1 MFKQRKFIHDFTERY
16 AYPFNESLFT
26 RSDDAIINQ
35 LQQIILSL
43 QTDGF
48 FTIKVTGF
56 DVIEDYA
63 QINETMKQWYQ
74 ASTRTS
80 KSNRKNEEDN
90 RYEYIDLKDSAI
102 KLLIVHY
109 YIAIKEEE
117 GTADVIIQVPRVVNK
132 FYFYLNGN
140 YYSSMYQIVDAST
153 YNNSSTK
160 GKKSD
165 CVTFKT
171 NLQPIRIYRHE
182 YKISDTM
189 GEHHLLTQFDCN
201 AFNKTVS
208 TINYLFAKFGLM
220 ETLRRFNLSNV
231 IRVNTD
237 DQTDEYTYSFLG
249 KKSNGIY
256 VNVLKSFLDRVPIVQ
271 HIVYTICNSIES
283 DSKIN
288 DIYNNEFWIAKLGSS
303 FNSNNRLNKG
313 YNVISSIESVLDLNI
328 QNQIHLPW
336 EYKKHIYSILSWIIC
351 EYGLLKLKDNLDITT
366 KKIRHAEYMSA
377 IYATKLSTGIYRLA
391 NKGKRADL
399 KDIKRVIY
407 TRPDFL
413 VTEITKSQLVT
424 FRNIVNDMDSVLALK
439 FTYKGISGI
448 GETSSSIPDQFRH
461 LDISNMGIL
470 DPDAS
475 SASDP
480 GVNGSL
486 VPFLKVYANGYF
498 SNKQEPITWENEYN
512 KLYDEYKKIRGL
524 KDVVEFKNNVLGKD
538 DKDTNIINE
547 CENVSK
553 NIQIS
558 MANNMV
564 NLEPLDSVTGLPLE
578 ESGLIYYECSG

>member
-1 MFKQRKFIHDFTERY
+1 
-16 AYPFNESLFT
+16 
-26 RSDDAIINQ
+26 
-35 LQQIILSL
+35 
-43 QTDGF
+43 
-48 FTIKVTGF
+48 
-56 DVIEDYA
+56 
-63 QINETMKQWYQ
+63 
-74 ASTRTS
+74 
-80 KSNRKNEEDN
+80 
-90 RYEYIDLKDSAI
+90 
-102 KLLIVHY
+102 
-109 YIAIKEEE
+109 
-117 GTADVIIQVPRVVNK
+117 
-132 FYFYLNGN
+132 
-140 YYSSMYQIVDAST
+140 MYQIVDAST

-336 EYKKHIYSILSWIIC
+336 EYKKDIYSILSWIIC

>member
-1 MFKQRKFIHDFTERY
+1 MFKQRKFIHDFVEKY
-16 AYPFNESLFT
+16 SYPFNDELFT

-43 QTDGF
+43 QSEGF

-56 DVIEDYA
+56 DVIESYSE
-63 QINETMKQWYQ
+63 INEIMKQWCT

-90 RYEYIDLKDSAI
+90 RYDYIDLKSSAI

-109 YIAIKEEE
+109 YIAIKDEE
-117 GTADVIIQVPRVVNK
+117 GTADVIIQVPRVVKK

-171 NLQPIRIYRHE
+171 NLQPIRIYKHE
-182 YKISDTM
+182 YKLNDTL
-189 GEHHLLTQFDCN
+189 GNQHLLTQFDCN

-208 TINYLFAKFGLM
+208 TVNYLFAKFGLID
-220 ETLRRFNLSNV
+220 TLKRFHLSDV
-231 IRVNTD
+231 IRVSNYDQSD
-237 DQTDEYTYSFLG
+237 DYTYSFLG
-249 KKSNGIY
+249 KRSNGIY
-256 VNVLKSFLDRVPIVQ
+256 VNVLKMFLDRIPIVQ
-271 HIVYTICNSIES
+271 HIVYSICNAIES
-283 DSKIN
+283 STTLD
-288 DIYNNEFWIAKLGSS
+288 DIYGSEFWVIKLGSS
-303 FNSNNRLNKG
+303 FNSNDKLSKG

-336 EYKKHIYSILSWIIC
+336 KYKKDIYSILSWIIC
-351 EYGLLKLKDNLDITT
+351 EYGLLKLKDNLDINT
-366 KKIRHAEYMSA
+366 KKIRHAEYLSA
-377 IYATKLSTGIYRLA
+377 IYATKLSSNIYRLA
-391 NKGKRADL
+391 NKGKKADL

-498 SNKQEPITWENEYN
+498 SNKPEPITWENEYT
-512 KLYDEYKKIRGL
+512 KLFDEYKKIRGL
-524 KDVVEFKNNVLGKD
+524 KDVIEFKNKALGQLD
-538 DKDTNIINE
+538 NDTNIINE

-553 NIQIS
+553 NIQLG
-558 MANNMV
+558 MANNMIS
-564 NLEPLDSVTGLPLE
+564 LEPLDSVTGLPLE
-578 ESGLIYYECSG
+578 ESGMICYECGG